1 MHVTRKIQ
9 ESNRIEQMDEFD
21 FLVPSKKNFQ
31 AAGDNT
37 TVSVQLQGDRHA
49 QYQDLR

>member
-1 MHVTRKIQ
+1 MYVTGKIQ
-9 ESNRIEQMDEFD
+9 ESNRIEHMDEFD

-37 TVSVQLQGDRHA
+37 TVSVQLQGDGHA
-49 QYQDLR
+49 QYQGFR